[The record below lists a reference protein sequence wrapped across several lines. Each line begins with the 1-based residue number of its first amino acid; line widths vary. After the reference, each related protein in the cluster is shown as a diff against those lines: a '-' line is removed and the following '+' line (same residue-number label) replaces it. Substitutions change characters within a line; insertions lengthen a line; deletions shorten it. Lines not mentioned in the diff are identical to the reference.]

1 MTNSANNQVNNTTS
15 TATQG
20 TTMSYI
26 SKALKTTLSQKP
38 TWNSDKIR
46 KVARAMWASKQ
57 YITNPEQGLFIN
69 VFIQECVKAQF
80 NCGGKFMSTHVVMAV
95 YENVRNSFIANRT
108 PVVQEPVAAPVRHYG
123 LVEVEMTSKVV
134 NATKSGWVCLT
145 KTFNGKT
152 KKEVTDLNN
161 TTQYEAVLIGLMS
174 LVKTI
179 NSDLD
184 YNVRT
189 YRKEVVGYF
198 KHWEDTSKL
207 GKANKG
213 AVITLFKFLDDAGYG
228 LVSVSDKLVVL
239 ANVEKDTMLQ
249 ISIDGVFKTKP
260 KKVVYTFTGT
270 FDVHSTIFPQTV
282 FVLKEEPTEEI
293 SNLPVRDIEDF
304 EYTEILNIAIQFP
317 GETVD
322 MPFSFKYNL
331 SQQGVETRLGVFSTV
346 DSARQAFV
354 DVLVM
359 KHGYAQLIS
368 IEA

>member
-1 MTNSANNQVNNTTS
+1 MNTSINNVVNTNLTQ
-15 TATQG
+15 TQG
-20 TTMSYI
+20 ATMNYI
-26 SKALKTTLSQKP
+26 SKALKETLSQKP

-80 NCGGKFMSTHVVMAV
+80 NCGGKFMPTHVVMEV
-95 YENVRNSFIANRT
+95 YEYVRNSFIANRT

-134 NATKSGWVCLT
+134 NATKSGWVRLN

-152 KKEVTDLNN
+152 KEDIIELQN
-161 TTQYEAVLIGLMS
+161 TTQYEAVLIGLMN
-174 LVKTI
+174 LVKTG
-179 NSDLD
+179 NTDLD

-198 KHWEDTSKL
+198 KHWEDQSKL

-213 AVITLFKFLDDAGYG
+213 AVVTLFKFLDEAGYG
-228 LVSVSDKLVVL
+228 LVSVSDKLVIL
-239 ANVEKDTMLQ
+239 ANEEKNTMLQ
-249 ISIDGVFKTKP
+249 ISVDGVFKTKP
-260 KKVVYTFTGT
+260 KKVVYTFTGS
-270 FDVHSTIFPQTV
+270 FDVHSTIFPKTV
-282 FVLKEEPTEEI
+282 FVLNEEPTEEVD
-293 SNLPVRDIEDF
+293 SLSVKDIEDF
-304 EYTEILNIAIQFP
+304 EYTEILNIAVQFP

-354 DVLVM
+354 DVLAM

>member
-20 TTMSYI
+20 ATMNYI
-26 SKALKTTLSQKP
+26 SKALKETLSQKP

-46 KVARAMWASKQ
+46 KVARAMWASKK
-57 YITNPEQGLFIN
+57 YITSPEQGVFIN

-80 NCGGKFMSTHVVMAV
+80 NCGGKFMPTHVVMEV
-95 YENVRNSFIANRT
+95 YEYVRNSFIANRT
-108 PVVQEPVAAPVRHYG
+108 NQPVVETPVRHYG
-123 LVEVEMTSKVV
+123 LVEVEMTSKIV
-134 NATKSGWVCLT
+134 NATKSGWVRLN

-152 KKEVTDLNN
+152 KEDIIELQN

-174 LVKTI
+174 LVKTV

-198 KHWEDTSKL
+198 KHWEDQSKL

-213 AVITLFKFLDDAGYG
+213 AVVTLFKFLDEAGYG
-228 LVSVSDKLVVL
+228 LVSASDKLVVL
-239 ANVEKDTMLQ
+239 ANVDKDTLLQ
-249 ISIDGVFKTKP
+249 ISFDGNFESKP
-260 KKVVYTFTGT
+260 KKVVYTFTGS

-282 FVLKEEPTEEI
+282 FVINEEPTEEVD
-293 SNLPVRDIEDF
+293 SLSVKDIEDF
-304 EYTEILNIAIQFP
+304 EYTEILNIAVQFP

-354 DVLVM
+354 DVLAM

>member
-20 TTMSYI
+20 ATMNYI
-26 SKALKTTLSQKP
+26 TKELKETLSQKP

-46 KVARAMWASKQ
+46 KVARAMWASKK
-57 YITNPEQGLFIN
+57 YITSPEQGVFIN

-80 NCGGKFMSTHVVMAV
+80 ECGGKFMSTHVVMAV

-108 PVVQEPVAAPVRHYG
+108 PVVQEPVATPVRHYG

-174 LVKTI
+174 LVKTV

-198 KHWEDTSKL
+198 KHWEDQSKL

-213 AVITLFKFLDDAGYG
+213 AVVTLFKFLDEAGYG
-228 LVSVSDKLVVL
+228 LVSASDKLVVL
-239 ANVEKDTMLQ
+239 ANIEKDTLLQ
-249 ISIDGVFKTKP
+249 ISFDGNFESKP
-260 KKVVYTFTGT
+260 KKVIYNFVGT
-270 FDVHSTIFPQTV
+270 FDTHSTLFPKGVFTAPVVVTQTSM
-282 FVLKEEPTEEI
+282 KDTEE
-293 SNLPVRDIEDF
+293 VEDF
-304 EYTEILNIAIQFP
+304 QYREVLNVDVQFP
-317 GETVD
+317 GETVN
-322 MPFSFKYNL
+322 MPFSFKYNI
-331 SQQGVETRLGVFSTV
+331 SEQGIETRLGVFSTV
-346 DSARQAFV
+346 ELARQAMV
-354 DVLVM
+354 DTLVV
-359 KHGYAQLIS
+359 KYGYAHLIS
-368 IEA
+368 VVS

>member
-1 MTNSANNQVNNTTS
+1 MNTPINNVVNNTNLTQ
-15 TATQG
+15 TQG
-20 TTMSYI
+20 TTMNYI
-26 SKALKTTLSQKP
+26 SKALKMTLAQKP

-57 YITNPEQGLFIN
+57 YITNPEQGIFIST
-69 VFIQECVKAQF
+69 FIQECVKAQF
-80 NCGGKFMSTHVVMAV
+80 NCGGKFMPTHVVMEV
-95 YENVRNSFIANRT
+95 YENVRNSFISNRSQ
-108 PVVQEPVAAPVRHYG
+108 PIVEAVATPVRHYG
-123 LVEVEMTSKVV
+123 LVEVEITSKVV
-134 NATKSGWVCLT
+134 NATKSGWVRLN

-152 KKEVTDLNN
+152 KEDIIELQN
-161 TTQYEAVLIGLMS
+161 TTQYEAVLIGLMN
-174 LVKTI
+174 LVKTG
-179 NSDLD
+179 NTDLN
-184 YNVRT
+184 YNVKT
-189 YRKEVVGYF
+189 TRKEVVGYF

-213 AVITLFKFLDDAGYG
+213 AVITLFKFLNEAGYG
-228 LVSVSDKLVVL
+228 LVSVSDKLVIL
-239 ANVEKDTMLQ
+239 ANEEKNTVLQ
-249 ISIDGVFKTKP
+249 ISVDGVFKTEP
-260 KKVVYTFTGT
+260 KKVVYTFTGS

-282 FVLKEEPTEEI
+282 FVLNEEPTEEV
-293 SNLPVRDIEDF
+293 SSLPVKDIEDF
-304 EYTEILNIAIQFP
+304 EYTEILNIAVQFP

-354 DVLVM
+354 DVLAM